1 MKKKVFPVFCF
12 FLFNLSVL
20 AQNYE
25 PVTVRAGMKIVD
37 VIPFSERYRYPEFT
51 PGRIQLKT
59 GVYSDTRLDY
69 NFLNQE
75 MEYIRNRDTLAI
87 ANARE
92 IEYISVAQDTFY
104 YDKGYFE
111 IVSGGPVKVVLKQYI
126 KVKEAQKQDSYG
138 STSSG
143 AAITSYGSLPQNGN
157 FYKLTANTD
166 LMMQR
171 TLEYYFSKTKSDF
184 TPFTRKNAMRMF
196 PGKEKQIKAYL
207 KSNRVN
213 FNTRE
218 DLLRFAGYLGT
229 LK

>member
-1 MKKKVFPVFCF
+1 MKKIVFPVLCF
-12 FLFNLSVL
+12 LLVNLSVL
-20 AQNYE
+20 AQDYE
-25 PVTVRAGMKIVD
+25 PVMVRAGMKIVD
-37 VIPFSERYRYPEFT
+37 VFPFSERYRYPEFT

-75 MEYIRNRDTLAI
+75 MEYIKNRDTLAI

-92 IEYISVAQDTFY
+92 IKYVAVAQDTFY
-104 YDKGYFE
+104 FDKGYFE
-111 IVSGGPVKVVLKQYI
+111 LISGGPVKVVLKQYI

-138 STSSG
+138 SSSSG

-166 LMMQR
+166 LMMQM
-171 TLEYYFSKTKSDF
+171 TLEYYFSKSESDF
-184 TPFTRKNAMRMF
+184 VPFNRKNAMRMF
-196 PGKEKQIKAYL
+196 PGKEKQIKTYL
-207 KSNRVN
+207 KSNKVN
-213 FNTRE
+213 FSTRE
-218 DLLRFAGYLGT
+218 DILRFAGYLGT